1 MKHSY
6 VRAVTGDG
14 ASLESAKVLL
24 RLLPLLRLLL
34 QTRIVVLALAQLFF
48 KRCVVPK
55 RGHGQRVYSFKFLT
69 TNSRSRIVK
78 SKAS

>member
-24 RLLPLLRLLL
+24 LL
-34 QTRIVVLALAQLFF
+34 QTRIVVLALGQLFF
-48 KRCVVPK
+48 KRCVVLK
-55 RGHGQRVYSFKFLT
+55 RGHDNEF
-69 TNSRSRIVK
+69 IV
-78 SKAS
+78 ADF

>member
-14 ASLESAKVLL
+14 ASLESAKVL
-24 RLLPLLRLLL
+24 LLL

>member
-24 RLLPLLRLLL
+24 RLLPLLL